1 MGVPKRTRDYYVN
14 LNNSEP
20 SCLKKER
27 KGGGAIDVLSR
38 PANALNSWK
47 ILKLIRAIASS

>member
-27 KGGGAIDVLSR
+27 RGGGQLTSSLDLR
-38 PANALNSWK
+38 MH
-47 ILKLIRAIASS
+47 LIREKF

>member
-27 KGGGAIDVLSR
+27 RGGGAIDVLSR
-38 PANALNSWK
+38 PANALNS
-47 ILKLIRAIASS
+47 

>member
-27 KGGGAIDVLSR
+27 RGGAIDVLSR